1 MHVKVWTLWFPRY
14 RATQRSNTIGGKC
27 SMSWAKINLPVCIVR
42 APGGFS
48 WGDNG
53 TVLPEIVNISESTF
67 LASPSGGYVCLTHQ
81 RWDRPDWAYMIGNIA
96 TDY

>member
-53 TVLPEIVNISESTF
+53 TVFT
-67 LASPSGGYVCLTHQ
+67 
-81 RWDRPDWAYMIGNIA
+81 
-96 TDY
+96 